1 VLEGAC
7 PKTAGG
13 AYPQLDP
20 EWVDEVLLAG
30 AADQVCLHLG
40 EPVSRAGL
48 RGLVAERHRVLAD
61 AGLRRGGSVALC
73 LAPSLAFI
81 ANLLASWQIGAQ
93 ASLLDHRL
101 TPYEVDVALQRLLP
115 QVVVT
120 AEHST
125 GGPLRG
131 FAEITERVR
140 TYPGQPAATTHAV
153 IQLSSGSTGPSK
165 IIARDAGNLVEEIKR
180 YTLIDGVPRSGERIV
195 SLASMVHV
203 LGLVGGLLYSLHA
216 GLNLTIPAR
225 MTADG
230 ILSTVADGSQP
241 TTLLG
246 VPFHIELLASVRQ
259 PPKLP
264 QLTGMTTGGELVRA
278 DVYTAFTDRYG
289 VRLGNMYGMTEVG
302 VIATDLFGLHRPAV
316 EPAPGLT
323 VAEEAGELHVSLPAS
338 PYLGD
343 QDPGRWSDGWLHTKD
358 AGTVDPQTG
367 LVRILGRR
375 DSQVSVGGLK
385 VDLTEVEHM
394 LAALP
399 EVTAAVVVHEHTI
412 EAYLVLAEG
421 ADTPAVER
429 AITTRLAAYKRP
441 RRLHVVE
448 QLPRTATGKLVRD
461 HAVLR
466 DIGPGSLAAPP
477 VPAAEGTANHQAVA
491 SSPPLPEG
499 SADHD
504 R

>member
-1 VLEGAC
+1 VTGGTR
-7 PKTAGG
+7 PRVAGG

-30 AADQVCLHLG
+30 ADHDVCLHLG
-40 EPVSRAGL
+40 EPVSRADL
-48 RGLVAERHRVLAD
+48 RRLVAERQSALAG
-61 AGLRRGGSVALC
+61 AGLQAGGSVALC

-81 ANLLASWQIGAQ
+81 ANLLASWRLGAQ

-120 AEHST
+120 AAHST

-131 FAEITERVR
+131 FAEITEHVR
-140 TYPGQPAATTHAV
+140 TYPGQPAATSHAV

-165 IIARDAGNLVEEIKR
+165 IIGRDAANLVGEVHR
-180 YTLIDGVPRSGERIV
+180 YTLIDGVPGTGERIV

-203 LGLVGGLLYSLHA
+203 LGLVGGLLYGLHA
-216 GLNLTIPAR
+216 GVNLTIPAR

-230 ILSTVADGSQP
+230 ILSTVAGGSQP

-246 VPFHIELLASVRQ
+246 VPFHIELLASVQ
-259 PPKLP
+259 APPRLP

-278 DVYTAFTDRYG
+278 DIYDAFVSRYN

-302 VIATDLFGLHRPAV
+302 VIATDLFGEHRPAV
-316 EPAPGLT
+316 MPAPGLA
-323 VAEEAGELHVSLPAS
+323 VREEGGELHVSVTAS

-343 QDPGRWSDGWLHTKD
+343 QDPARWSDGWLHTRD

-367 LVRILGRR
+367 LVRVLGRR

-399 EVTAAVVVHEHTI
+399 EVAGAVLVHDHAI
-412 EAYLVLAEG
+412 EAYLVLADG
-421 ADTPAVER
+421 ADVSAVER
-429 AITTRLAAYKRP
+429 AMAARLAAFKRP

-448 QLPRTATGKLVRD
+448 QLPRTATGKLVRN

-466 DIGPGSLAAPP
+466 DIEPDRH
-477 VPAAEGTANHQAVA
+477 PAT
-491 SSPPLPEG
+491 EG
-499 SADHD
+499 SATHD

>member
-1 VLEGAC
+1 V
-7 PKTAGG
+7 AGG
-13 AYPQLDP
+13 AYSQLEP
-20 EWVDEVLLAG
+20 EWVDEVLLSG
-30 AADQVCLHLG
+30 PADDVCLHLG

-48 RGLVAERHRVLAD
+48 RRLVAERRQVLAD
-61 AGLRRGGSVALC
+61 VGLRRGGSVALC

-101 TPYEVDVALQRLLP
+101 TPYEVDVALKRLLP

-120 AEHST
+120 AGHST
-125 GGPLRG
+125 GAPLRA
-131 FAEITERVR
+131 FAEITERVN
-140 TYPGQPAATTHAV
+140 TYPGQPALTTHAV

-165 IIARDAGNLVEEIKR
+165 IIARDAANLVEEVQR
-180 YTLIDGVPRSGERIV
+180 YTLIDGVPRGGERIV

-216 GLNLTIPAR
+216 QVNLTIPAR
-225 MTADG
+225 MTADS
-230 ILSTVADGSQP
+230 ILTTVASGSQP

-246 VPFHIELLASVRQ
+246 VPFHIELLGSVLN

-278 DVYTAFTDRYG
+278 DVHDTFVDRYG

-302 VIATDLFGLHRPAV
+302 VIATDLFGVNRPAV
-316 EPAPGLT
+316 MPAPGLT
-323 VAEEAGELHVSLPAS
+323 VREEGGELHVSLPAS

-343 QDPGRWSDGWLHTKD
+343 QDPNRWSDGWLHTKD
-358 AGTVDPQTG
+358 AGRVDPQTG
-367 LVRILGRR
+367 LVQVLGRR

-394 LAALP
+394 LAGLP
-399 EVTAAVVVHEHTI
+399 EVAGAVVVHDHAI
-412 EAYLVLAEG
+412 EAYLVLTDGAEVS
-421 ADTPAVER
+421 AVER
-429 AITTRLAAYKRP
+429 EITTRLAAFKRP
-441 RRLHVVE
+441 RRLHVVG

-461 HAVLR
+461 RAVLR
-466 DIGPGSLAAPP
+466 DVEPGGPAAP
-477 VPAAEGTANHQAVA
+477 VTSASRADAGRQAVVRD
-491 SSPPLPEG
+491 PLRRK
-499 SADHD
+499 DH
-504 R
+504 RP